1 MWLIIDPVPGPG
13 LQNTSPYSSLRL
25 LRFMYNSNK
34 YPRGICIAITALI
47 DPQTEHSI
55 MQTTRHLKSS
65 LLIVLLSIFAVPY
78 PGDAIAV
85 EAAITESIG
94 SYTAGCMRNAAQIPI
109 SGEGFQVIRLN
120 RGRYYA
126 NPEMIEYITS
136 LAKNVSEVLGGILL
150 IGDVAQRTGGPMYDE
165 HSSHQ
170 IGLDADILYWQH
182 PIALKRQ
189 LTITER
195 MHIFPQSVLNED
207 ETEIDDFKW
216 SIKIEEIIKTA
227 ASDKRVDRIFVNP
240 IIKRR
245 LCQTHPGEKWL
256 GKVRPWYGHDGHF
269 HVRLKCPP
277 EDAKCKTQEP
287 LNMFDDGCG
296 SDLDGWFRADGRVK
310 SQPASGKAAHP
321 KLPDECISILNGV
334 Y

>member
-1 MWLIIDPVPGPG
+1 M
-13 LQNTSPYSSLRL
+13 TKRL
-25 LRFMYNSNK
+25 NLNLF
-34 YPRGICIAITALI
+34 
-47 DPQTEHSI
+47 I
-55 MQTTRHLKSS
+55 M
-65 LLIVLLSIFAVPY
+65 LLSIIAVSY
-78 PGDAIAV
+78 PGDAIGA
-85 EAAITESIG
+85 EAALTESIG
-94 SYTAGCMRNAAQIPI
+94 SYTAGCIRNAAPIPV

-126 NPEMIEYITS
+126 NPEMINYIIS
-136 LAKNVSEVLGGILL
+136 LAKGVSEKLGGILL
-150 IGDVAQRTGGPMYDE
+150 IGDVAQKTGGPMYDE

-170 IGLDADILYWQH
+170 TGLDADILFWQH

-207 ETEIDDFKW
+207 QTEIDDFKW
-216 SIKIEEIIKTA
+216 DVKSEEIIKTA

-256 GKVRPWYGHDGHF
+256 GKIRPWYGHDGHF

-277 EDAKCKTQEP
+277 GNALCETQEP
-287 LNMFDDGCG
+287 LNLFDDGCG
-296 SDLDGWFRADGRVK
+296 SDLDGWFRPDGRVK
-310 SQPASGKAAHP
+310 SQPSSGKATHAR
-321 KLPDECISILNGV
+321 LPDECIPILNGTNHTDST

>member
-1 MWLIIDPVPGPG
+1 M
-13 LQNTSPYSSLRL
+13 
-25 LRFMYNSNK
+25 
-34 YPRGICIAITALI
+34 A
-47 DPQTEHSI
+47 
-55 MQTTRHLKSS
+55 RHLNSI
-65 LLIVLLSIFAVPY
+65 LFIILLSIFAVPY
-78 PGDAIAV
+78 PGDAIAA
-85 EAAITESIG
+85 EAAVTESIG
-94 SYTAGCMRNAAQIPI
+94 SYTAGCIRNAVPIPA

-126 NPEMIEYITS
+126 NPEMIDYINS
-136 LAKNVSEVLGGILL
+136 LAKDVSEKLGGILL
-150 IGDVAQRTGGPMYDE
+150 VGDVAQRTGGPMYDE

-182 PIALKRQ
+182 PIALQRQ

-195 MHIFPQSVLNED
+195 MHIFPQSVLNID
-207 ETEIDDFKW
+207 QTGIDDFKW
-216 SIKIEEIIKTA
+216 DVKIEEIIKTA

-256 GKVRPWYGHDGHF
+256 GKLRPWYGHDGHF

-277 EDAKCKTQEP
+277 GGALCETQEP

-296 SDLDGWFRADGRVK
+296 SDLDGWFRPDGRIK
-310 SQPASGKAAHP
+310 SQPRSGKATHAR
-321 KLPDECISILNGV
+321 LPDECIPILNGS
-334 Y
+334 YQSGSPY

>member
-1 MWLIIDPVPGPG
+1 MARHS
-13 LQNTSPYSSLRL
+13 NSSL
-25 LRFMYNSNK
+25 F
-34 YPRGICIAITALI
+34 II
-47 DPQTEHSI
+47 
-55 MQTTRHLKSS
+55 
-65 LLIVLLSIFAVPY
+65 LLSILSVSY
-78 PGDAIAV
+78 IHGST
-85 EAAITESIG
+85 AAERAFTESIG
-94 SYTAGCMRNAAQIPI
+94 SYTAGCIRNASPLPA

-126 NPEMIEYITS
+126 NPETIDYITL
-136 LAKNVSEVLGGILL
+136 LAKDVSEKIGGILL

-170 IGLDADILYWQH
+170 TGLDADILFWQH
-182 PIALKRQ
+182 PIALRRQ

-195 MHIFPQSVLNED
+195 MHIFPQSVLNENQ
-207 ETEIDDFKW
+207 TGIDDFKW
-216 SIKIEEIIKTA
+216 DVKIEEIIKIA

-245 LCQTHPGEKWL
+245 LCQNHPGEKWL
-256 GKVRPWYGHDGHF
+256 GRVRPWYGHDGHF

-277 EDAKCKTQEP
+277 ESALCETQEP

-296 SDLDGWFRADGRVK
+296 SELDGWFREDGRIK
-310 SQPASGKAAHP
+310 PQPRSGKASHAR
-321 KLPDECISILNGV
+321 LPDECIAILNGA

>member
-1 MWLIIDPVPGPG
+1 M
-13 LQNTSPYSSLRL
+13 R
-25 LRFMYNSNK
+25 MYIKS
-34 YPRGICIAITALI
+34 CLFSIA
-47 DPQTEHSI
+47 
-55 MQTTRHLKSS
+55 
-65 LLIVLLSIFAVPY
+65 LLILAHGVS
-78 PGDAIAV
+78 DAADKS
-85 EAAITESIG
+85 AAAESIG
-94 SYTAGCMRNAAQIPI
+94 SYTAGCIRNAVPIPA

-126 NPEMIEYITS
+126 NPEMIEYIVT
-136 LAKNVSEVLGGILL
+136 LAKDVSEKLGGILL

-182 PIALKRQ
+182 PIALRRQ

-195 MHIFPQSVLNED
+195 MHIFPQSVLND
-207 ETEIDDFKW
+207 SQTGIDDFKW
-216 SIKIEEIIKTA
+216 NVKIEEIIKTA

-240 IIKRR
+240 IIKKR

-277 EDAKCKTQEP
+277 GGALCETQEP

-296 SDLDGWFRADGRVK
+296 SELDGWFRPDGRVK
-310 SQPASGKAAHP
+310 SQPKSGKATHAR
-321 KLPDECISILNGV
+321 LPDECIPILNGT
-334 Y
+334 YQPGNPYQPDP

>member
-1 MWLIIDPVPGPG
+1 M
-13 LQNTSPYSSLRL
+13 TSYPNSSLFIIL
-25 LRFMYNSNK
+25 L
-34 YPRGICIAITALI
+34 A
-47 DPQTEHSI
+47 
-55 MQTTRHLKSS
+55 
-65 LLIVLLSIFAVPY
+65 VFAVSY
-78 PGDAIAV
+78 SGDSIAAESAV
-85 EAAITESIG
+85 TESIG
-94 SYTAGCMRNAAQIPI
+94 SYTAGCIRNAAPIPV
-109 SGEGFQVIRLN
+109 SGEGFQVIRLG

-126 NPEMIEYITS
+126 NPETIEYITS
-136 LAKNVSEVLGGILL
+136 LAKNVSEKLGGILL

-170 IGLDADILYWQH
+170 TGLDADILFWQH

-195 MHIFPQSVLNED
+195 MHIFPQSVLNYD
-207 ETEIDDFKW
+207 QTGIDAFKW
-216 SIKIEEIIKTA
+216 DVKVEEIIKIA

-256 GKVRPWYGHDGHF
+256 GKLRPWYGHDGHF

-277 EDAKCKTQEP
+277 GGALCETQEP

-296 SDLDGWFRADGRVK
+296 SDLDGWFRPDGRIK
-310 SQPASGKAAHP
+310 SQPRTGKATHA
-321 KLPDECISILNGV
+321 KLPDECIPILNGT
-334 Y
+334 YQPGRPY

>member
-1 MWLIIDPVPGPG
+1 MARYSYLSLFLI
-13 LQNTSPYSSLRL
+13 
-25 LRFMYNSNK
+25 
-34 YPRGICIAITALI
+34 
-47 DPQTEHSI
+47 
-55 MQTTRHLKSS
+55 
-65 LLIVLLSIFAVPY
+65 LLSILSVSYAD
-78 PGDAIAV
+78 GST
-85 EAAITESIG
+85 AAEHTVTESIG
-94 SYTAGCMRNAAQIPI
+94 SYTAGCIRNASPLPV

-126 NPEMIEYITS
+126 NSEMIDYITS
-136 LAKNVSEVLGGILL
+136 LAKDVSEKLGGMLL

-170 IGLDADILYWQH
+170 TGLDADILFWQH

-195 MHIFPQSVLNED
+195 MHIFPQSVLNENQTGID
-207 ETEIDDFKW
+207 EFKW
-216 SIKIEEIIKTA
+216 DVKIEEIIKTA
-227 ASDKRVDRIFVNP
+227 ASDRRVDRIFVNP

-245 LCQTHPGEKWL
+245 LCQTRPGEKWL

-277 EDAKCKTQEP
+277 GNKLCETQEP

-296 SDLDGWFRADGRVK
+296 SELDGWFRADGRIK
-310 SQPASGKAAHP
+310 PQPRSGKSSHP
-321 KLPDECISILNGV
+321 RLPDECIPILNGS
-334 Y
+334 YRSAGH

>member
-1 MWLIIDPVPGPG
+1 MSRNPNLSLFII
-13 LQNTSPYSSLRL
+13 L
-25 LRFMYNSNK
+25 L
-34 YPRGICIAITALI
+34 A
-47 DPQTEHSI
+47 
-55 MQTTRHLKSS
+55 
-65 LLIVLLSIFAVPY
+65 VFAVPY
-78 PGDAIAV
+78 TGDSIAA
-85 EAAITESIG
+85 ESAITESIG
-94 SYTAGCMRNAAQIPI
+94 SYAAGCIRNAVPIPV
-109 SGEGFQVIRLN
+109 SGEGFQVIRLS

-126 NPEMIEYITS
+126 NPETTEYITS
-136 LAKNVSEVLGGILL
+136 LAKDISEKLGGILL

-170 IGLDADILYWQH
+170 TGLDADILFWQH

-195 MHIFPQSVLNED
+195 AHIFPQSVLNYD
-207 ETEIDDFKW
+207 QTGIDSFKW
-216 SIKIEEIIKTA
+216 DVKIEEIIKIA

-256 GKVRPWYGHDGHF
+256 GKLRPWYGHDGHF

-277 EDAKCKTQEP
+277 GGALCETQEP

-296 SDLDGWFRADGRVK
+296 SDLDGWFRPDGRIK
-310 SQPASGKAAHP
+310 SQPRTGKATHA
-321 KLPDECISILNGV
+321 KLPDECIPILNGT
-334 Y
+334 YQPGSPY

>member
-1 MWLIIDPVPGPG
+1 M
-13 LQNTSPYSSLRL
+13 TS
-25 LRFMYNSNK
+25 
-34 YPRGICIAITALI
+34 YP
-47 DPQTEHSI
+47 
-55 MQTTRHLKSS
+55 KSS
-65 LLIVLLSIFAVPY
+65 LFIILLAVFAVSY
-78 PGDAIAV
+78 SGDSTAAESAV
-85 EAAITESIG
+85 TESIG
-94 SYTAGCMRNAAQIPI
+94 SYMAGCIRNAAPIPV

-126 NPEMIEYITS
+126 NPETIEYITTLS
-136 LAKNVSEVLGGILL
+136 KNVSEKLGGILL

-170 IGLDADILYWQH
+170 TGLDADILFWQH

-195 MHIFPQSVLNED
+195 MHIFPQSVLNYEQ
-207 ETEIDDFKW
+207 TGIDDFKW
-216 SIKIEEIIKTA
+216 DVKIEEILKIA

-240 IIKRR
+240 FIKRR

-277 EDAKCKTQEP
+277 GSLLCETQEP

-296 SDLDGWFRADGRVK
+296 SDLDGWFRADGRIK
-310 SQPASGKAAHP
+310 SQPRSGKTSRAI
-321 KLPDECISILNGV
+321 LPDECIPILNGS
-334 Y
+334 YQSGSPY